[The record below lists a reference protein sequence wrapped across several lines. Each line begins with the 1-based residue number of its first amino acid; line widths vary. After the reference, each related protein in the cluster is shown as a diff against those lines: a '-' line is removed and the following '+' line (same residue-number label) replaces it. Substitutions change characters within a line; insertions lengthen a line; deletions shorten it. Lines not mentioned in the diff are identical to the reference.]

1 MRGRSMFLRKS
12 GVGVAMAALMAFT
25 APAMA
30 LPYNYEVGFQPAAS
44 PVMEQIED
52 FHRLLFYIIV
62 AVCIFVLALLVYI
75 VVKFRAGANQVPSK
89 VHHNTLLEVA
99 WTLIPVIILVFIAV
113 PSFRLLYFE
122 AALPKPDVTIK
133 AIGKQWFWTYEY
145 PGAQAGFT
153 YDSLG
158 LSDADAAKAGKPR
171 LLGVDNPIYVPV
183 NKVIQIDTAGAD
195 VIHSWAMPQM
205 GVKMDAVPGRIN
217 QTWFKPTQTGVF
229 YGQCSELCG
238 ARHAYM
244 PIELHVVSQAD
255 YDSWLA
261 ASKKK
266 FAAIENDATRVASK

>member
-1 MRGRSMFLRKS
+1 MFLRKF
-12 GVGVAMAALMAFT
+12 GVGAAASALMALSVL
-25 APAMA
+25 PAVA
-30 LPYNYEVGFQPAAS
+30 VPFNYQMGFQPAAS

-52 FHRLLFYIIV
+52 FHRLLVWIIV
-62 AVCIFVLALLVYI
+62 AVCLFVLALLVWI
-75 VVKFRAGANQVPSK
+75 VVKYRAGANPVPSK

-122 AALPKPDVTIK
+122 AVLPKPDVTIK

-244 PIELHVVSQAD
+244 PIELHVVAQAD
-255 YDSWLA
+255 YDAWLA

-266 FAAIENDATRVASK
+266 FAAIENDTTRVASK

>member
-1 MRGRSMFLRKS
+1 MFLRKF
-12 GVGVAMAALMAFT
+12 GVGAAASALMALSVL
-25 APAMA
+25 PAVA
-30 LPYNYEVGFQPAAS
+30 VPTDYETGFQAAAS

-52 FHRLLFYIIV
+52 FHRLLLWIIV
-62 AVCIFVLALLVYI
+62 AVCLFVLALLVWI
-75 VVKFRAGANQVPSK
+75 VIKYRAGANPVPSK

-183 NKVIQIDTAGAD
+183 NKVIQIDTMGAD

-217 QTWFKPTQTGVF
+217 QTWFKATKEGVF

-244 PIELHVVSQAD
+244 PIEMHVVSQAD
-255 YDSWLA
+255 YDAWLT

>member
-1 MRGRSMFLRKS
+1 MNLRKS
-12 GVGVAMAALMAFT
+12 GIGAAAAVLLALSGL
-25 APAMA
+25 PALA
-30 LPYNYEVGFQPAAS
+30 LPYNYEVGFQPPAS
-44 PVMEQIED
+44 PVMSQIED

-62 AVCIFVLALLVYI
+62 AVCLFVLALLI
-75 VVKFRAGANQVPSK
+75 WIMVKYRADNNPVPSK

-122 AALPKPDVTIK
+122 ATIPKPDVTIK
-133 AIGKQWFWTYEY
+133 AIGKQWFWSYEY
-145 PGAQAGFT
+145 PGSAAGFT

-171 LLGVDNPIYVPV
+171 LLGTDNPIYVPV
-183 NKVIQIDTAGAD
+183 GKVIQVDTVGAD

-205 GVKMDAVPGRIN
+205 GVKMDAVPGRTN
-217 QTWFKPTQTGVF
+217 HTWFKADNVGVY

-244 PIELHVVSQAD
+244 PIELHVVSEAD
-255 YDSWLA
+255 YAAWLA
-261 ASKKK
+261 ESKKK
-266 FAAIENDATRVASK
+266 FAALENDATRVASK